1 MRRGETRHPWMY
13 VAFGIV
19 LGALVVGVLLAP
31 AARAECVDPVP
42 IASVSSSGEPG
53 NGASYSP
60 HISADARYV
69 AFASRATNLVAG
81 DTNQVDDVF
90 IRDRLTGTTERVSV
104 SSGGREGNGPSGVGS
119 AWVPPAYVYWKPLC
133 VSADGRFVAFNSA
146 ASNLVPDDTN
156 GADDI
161 FVRDRLAATTERVSI
176 SSAAGEANG
185 PSKAPAISADGRYV
199 AFESDASNLVPGDT
213 NAVTDIFVRDRL
225 EATTDRVSVST
236 AGGQA
241 NGACRAP
248 SVSADGMLVAFD
260 STASNLVPGDTN
272 GWRDVFVHDRA
283 SGETIRA
290 SVASSGTQGNGSS
303 HGPVLSGNGRWVAF
317 ESSSTN
323 LAGGANFVFLRD
335 LDTHVTRSLV
345 VHQWSHDPSLSFDA
359 TAAAYLQEDCIREDG
374 VECYFSVQVVN
385 LLTGQKVFPPCYM
398 TFSPS
403 ISADGRYVALAT
415 GGPTAQIHVFD
426 VLMPVVTWFEVNYG
440 DTCTTR
446 RGVSLTYACQGS
458 CVQVRFR
465 NEGEDW
471 SAWEPCGAGR
481 TWTLSA
487 GAGVKKVYAQC
498 GDGSGWLSAEKSD
511 TIGLATFIDVW
522 CGDVLGPYVEALVRA
537 AITAGCSGNPPM
549 YCPYS
554 NITRA
559 QMAVFLC
566 RAAGKEP
573 LDRPTPTFCDVPK
586 THPYYG
592 WIERLADAASWG
604 GNPPTIGCLWFPCK
618 KFCPSTAVLRD
629 EMAAFLVRATGKTPM
644 PSCSGILADVWSGS
658 WACPYIERLTDAA
671 SWAGGVTVTSG
682 CACPSGYP
690 PGAKCYCPKSVVTR
704 GQMAVFLVRAFGIP
718 M

>member
-1 MRRGETRHPWMY
+1 
-13 VAFGIV
+13 
-19 LGALVVGVLLAP
+19 
-31 AARAECVDPVP
+31 
-42 IASVSSSGEPG
+42 
-53 NGASYSP
+53 
-60 HISADARYV
+60 
-69 AFASRATNLVAG
+69 
-81 DTNQVDDVF
+81 
-90 IRDRLTGTTERVSV
+90 
-104 SSGGREGNGPSGVGS
+104 
-119 AWVPPAYVYWKPLC
+119 
-133 VSADGRFVAFNSA
+133 
-146 ASNLVPDDTN
+146 
-156 GADDI
+156 
-161 FVRDRLAATTERVSI
+161 
-176 SSAAGEANG
+176 
-185 PSKAPAISADGRYV
+185 
-199 AFESDASNLVPGDT
+199 
-213 NAVTDIFVRDRL
+213 
-225 EATTDRVSVST
+225 
-236 AGGQA
+236 
-241 NGACRAP
+241 
-248 SVSADGMLVAFD
+248 
-260 STASNLVPGDTN
+260 
-272 GWRDVFVHDRA
+272 
-283 SGETIRA
+283 
-290 SVASSGTQGNGSS
+290 
-303 HGPVLSGNGRWVAF
+303 
-317 ESSSTN
+317 
-323 LAGGANFVFLRD
+323 
-335 LDTHVTRSLV
+335 
-345 VHQWSHDPSLSFDA
+345 
-359 TAAAYLQEDCIREDG
+359 
-374 VECYFSVQVVN
+374 
-385 LLTGQKVFPPCYM
+385 
-398 TFSPS
+398 
-403 ISADGRYVALAT
+403 
-415 GGPTAQIHVFD
+415 
-426 VLMPVVTWFEVNYG
+426 
-440 DTCTTR
+440 
-446 RGVSLTYACQGS
+446 
-458 CVQVRFR
+458 
-465 NEGEDW
+465 
-471 SAWEPCGAGR
+471 
-481 TWTLSA
+481 
-487 GAGVKKVYAQC
+487 VKKVYAQC